1 MDTLNF
7 FIIVFIIATFCLG
20 MWWTFNTI
28 RKIDA
33 QKNYCALSLSSIAKL
48 WRRAKYV
55 PEDAKERESLYL
67 YRDFLRKFDEEGGQ
81 YPVMVKDGKVR
92 CMTRKEYDNV
102 CNQNKIQPFSILL
115 IVISAIIGVSAI
127 AVNISTKSVWFGI
140 LLAMILPIMQIVFA
154 VFIIRFNKDKDSYRD
169 GIFMALK
176 ENRIA
181 FLSITKPFIIVDAY
195 PNEFGKNKKPL
206 YATIGKLTE
215 AQVAET
221 RDYIIRQKEAETKV
235 VVSSVDNTAEIQ
247 QITEE
252 AIKKTLQQSEE
263 KIAETTTETAIENP
277 SAVENPTETPVT
289 TEGNPAAAETPTNTE
304 EAASEPENTD
314 DQKPS
319 IETMETLIRN
329 LIDDTLKAEVEHEIQ
344 KVEQAKYAQQQPEV
358 IEELQPLPV
367 VEEPVP
373 EIIEAP
379 AENDFSLDAIGQAL
393 DAEIARRKQSRR

>member
-176 ENRIA
+176 ENSIA

-263 KIAETTTETAIENP
+263 EITETTENAIENP
-277 SAVENPTETPVT
+277 SAVENLTETPVT
-289 TEGNPAAAETPTNTE
+289 TEGNPAIAETPTNTE
-304 EAASEPENTD
+304 EAASEPESKD

-344 KVEQAKYAQQQPEV
+344 KAEQAKYAQQQPEA

>member
-176 ENRIA
+176 ENSIA

-263 KIAETTTETAIENP
+263 EITETTENAIENP
-277 SAVENPTETPVT
+277 SAVENLTETPIT
-289 TEGNPAAAETPTNTE
+289 TEGNPAIAETPTNTE

-344 KVEQAKYAQQQPEV
+344 KAEQAKYAQQQPEV

>member
-176 ENRIA
+176 ENSIA

-252 AIKKTLQQSEE
+252 AIKKTQQQSEAE
-263 KIAETTTETAIENP
+263 IAETTETAIENP
-277 SAVENPTETPVT
+277 GAVENLTETPVT
-289 TEGNPAAAETPTNTE
+289 TESNPTTAETPTNTE
-304 EAASEPENTD
+304 EAPSEPENTD

-319 IETMETLIRN
+319 IETRETLIRN

-344 KVEQAKYAQQQPEV
+344 KAEQAKYAQQQPEV

>member
-176 ENRIA
+176 ENSIA

>member
-176 ENRIA
+176 ENSIA

-263 KIAETTTETAIENP
+263 EITETTENAIENP
-277 SAVENPTETPVT
+277 SAVENLTETPVT
-289 TEGNPAAAETPTNTE
+289 TEGNPAVAETPTNTE
-304 EAASEPENTD
+304 EATGEPENTD

-344 KVEQAKYAQQQPEV
+344 KAEQAKYAQQQPEV

>member
-1 MDTLNF
+1 
-7 FIIVFIIATFCLG
+7 
-20 MWWTFNTI
+20 
-28 RKIDA
+28 
-33 QKNYCALSLSSIAKL
+33 
-48 WRRAKYV
+48 
-55 PEDAKERESLYL
+55 
-67 YRDFLRKFDEEGGQ
+67 
-81 YPVMVKDGKVR
+81 
-92 CMTRKEYDNV
+92 
-102 CNQNKIQPFSILL
+102 
-115 IVISAIIGVSAI
+115 
-127 AVNISTKSVWFGI
+127 
-140 LLAMILPIMQIVFA
+140 
-154 VFIIRFNKDKDSYRD
+154 
-169 GIFMALK
+169 MALK
-176 ENRIA
+176 ENSIA

-252 AIKKTLQQSEE
+252 AIKKTLQQSEDE
-263 KIAETTTETAIENP
+263 ITETTENAIENP
-277 SAVENPTETPVT
+277 SAVENLTETPVT
-289 TEGNPAAAETPTNTE
+289 TEGTPAVTETPTNTE

-344 KVEQAKYAQQQPEV
+344 KAEQAKYAQQQPEV

>member
-1 MDTLNF
+1 
-7 FIIVFIIATFCLG
+7 

-169 GIFMALK
+169 GILW
-176 ENRIA
+176 R
-181 FLSITKPFIIVDAY
+181 S
-195 PNEFGKNKKPL
+195 
-206 YATIGKLTE
+206 
-215 AQVAET
+215 
-221 RDYIIRQKEAETKV
+221 
-235 VVSSVDNTAEIQ
+235 
-247 QITEE
+247 
-252 AIKKTLQQSEE
+252 KKTVLLS
-263 KIAETTTETAIENP
+263 
-277 SAVENPTETPVT
+277 
-289 TEGNPAAAETPTNTE
+289 
-304 EAASEPENTD
+304 
-314 DQKPS
+314 
-319 IETMETLIRN
+319 
-329 LIDDTLKAEVEHEIQ
+329 
-344 KVEQAKYAQQQPEV
+344 
-358 IEELQPLPV
+358 
-367 VEEPVP
+367 
-373 EIIEAP
+373 
-379 AENDFSLDAIGQAL
+379 
-393 DAEIARRKQSRR
+393 

>member
-140 LLAMILPIMQIVFA
+140 LLALILPIMQIVFA

-176 ENRIA
+176 ENSIA

-195 PNEFGKNKKPL
+195 PHEFGKNKKPL

-247 QITEE
+247 QITEK
-252 AIKKTLQQSEE
+252 AIKKTQQQSEAE
-263 KIAETTTETAIENP
+263 IAETTETAIENP
-277 SAVENPTETPVT
+277 GAVENLTETPVT
-289 TEGNPAAAETPTNTE
+289 TESNPTTAETPTNTE
-304 EAASEPENTD
+304 EAPSEPENTD

-319 IETMETLIRN
+319 IETRETLIRN

-344 KVEQAKYAQQQPEV
+344 KAEQAKYAQQQPEV